1 MTLIPFYKYHGTGN
15 DFILIDNRNKIL
27 KNNELELFKQF
38 CDRHTGIGADGI
50 MLLETATKKGYD
62 FEMFYANADGRE
74 STMCGN
80 GGRCIIAFAKK
91 LGLIRDQAKFLASDG
106 DHTAKISADGF
117 VKLKMGVCTIQ
128 KKSDLQFVG
137 NTGSPH
143 TVILVNTLK
152 DFKVYE
158 DGKRIR
164 NSPEFISEGI
174 NVNFMETLSPT
185 EAFVRTYERGVEEET
200 LSCGTGVTAAA
211 IVLAMIYQETGT
223 LSKTIHTLGGD
234 ILVCFNRLVS
244 GEIIEVYLEGPTQ
257 FVFSGI
263 WNESDT
269 Q

>member
-1 MTLIPFYKYHGTGN
+1 LIPFHKYHGTGN
-15 DFILIDNRNKIL
+15 DFILIDNRDKIIK
-27 KNNELELFKQF
+27 KNEFELFKGF

-50 MLLETATKKGYD
+50 MLLENAENKEYD
-62 FEMFYANADGRE
+62 FNMFYANADGRE

-80 GGRCIIAFAKK
+80 GGRCMIAFAKK
-91 LGLIRDQAKFLASDG
+91 LGLIQDQAKFLASDG
-106 DHTAKISADGF
+106 DHTAKISAEGL
-117 VKLKMGVCTIQ
+117 VKLKMGVCTIH

-143 TVILVNTLK
+143 AVILVNPLK
-152 DFKVYE
+152 DFKVYQE
-158 DGKRIR
+158 GNRIR

-174 NVNFMETLSPT
+174 NVNFLETISPK
-185 EAFVRTYERGVEEET
+185 EAFVRTYERGVEDET

-234 ILVCFNRLVS
+234 LLVCFNRLAS
-244 GEIIEVYLEGPTQ
+244 EEITEVYLEGPTQ

-263 WNESDT
+263 WNESDK